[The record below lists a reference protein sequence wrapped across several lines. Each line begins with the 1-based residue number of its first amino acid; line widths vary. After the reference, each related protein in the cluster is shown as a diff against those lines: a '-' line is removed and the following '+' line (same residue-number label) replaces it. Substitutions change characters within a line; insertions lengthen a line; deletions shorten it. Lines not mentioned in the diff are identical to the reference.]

1 MKMNKNSLKKLKS
14 FIKNETTHPKQIV
27 PGNAR
32 LSLGLYR
39 TPEEETKYKEQ
50 KEKEIKKYSKKQEK
64 EYRKYLKKNNI
75 KNI

>member
-1 MKMNKNSLKKLKS
+1 MNINSLKKLKS
-14 FIKNETTHPKQIV
+14 FIKNETHPKQIV

-39 TPEEETKYKEQ
+39 TPEEQEKYMEQ
-50 KEKEIKKYSKKQEK
+50 QEKKIQKYSKKQEK
-64 EYRKYLKKNNI
+64 QYRKYLKKNNI

>member
-1 MKMNKNSLKKLKS
+1 MNKNSLKKLKS
-14 FIKNETTHPKQIV
+14 FIKNETTHPKQIA

-39 TPEEETKYKEQ
+39 TPEEQEKYMEQ
-50 KEKEIKKYSKKQEK
+50 QEKKIQKYSKKQEK
-64 EYRKYLKKNNI
+64 QYRKYLKKNNI